1 MRRPTHSVAACAL
14 ALLASLVA
22 GAAGAEPPPPVAAVD
37 TVYVVVRHAQK
48 ATGDDP
54 PLTAEGE
61 AHARALAEALADAG
75 VRAIYAT
82 PYRRTQATAAPLAAR
97 SGVAVTRYEPGDA
110 PATAAAIRAAAHGGT
125 VLVVGHSNTV
135 PALVEALSGVAVA
148 PMPETDYTRM
158 YVVVAGAGGRARLL
172 RLSMP

>member
-1 MRRPTHSVAACAL
+1 MRRTIPSVAACAL
-14 ALLASLVA
+14 ALLASSL
-22 GAAGAEPPPPVAAVD
+22 GAAAPAAPPAAAAGE
-37 TVYVVVRHAQK
+37 TIYVVVRHAQK

-61 AHARALAEALADAG
+61 VHARALADALADAG

-97 SGVAVTRYEPGDA
+97 TGVAVTRYEPGDA

-125 VLVVGHSNTV
+125 VVIVGHSNTV
-135 PALVEALSGVAVA
+135 PVLVEALSGVAVA
-148 PMPETDYTRM
+148 PMPETDYTRL
-158 YVVVAGAGGRARLL
+158 YVVAVDAGGRARLL